1 MKKIVS
7 KILELILPKEIYKNR
22 RANKFFIFYSN
33 FELFFIT
40 FIYRFS
46 NTTFLFLPSRHL
58 GAILLLNKLSKIFK
72 KKNQKFFLWDASLL
86 GAARNQNA
94 IAGSASD
101 LDIGI
106 IFNQKKHLKFLKS
119 FENEFRLRFHHNFN
133 SLQLFHKF
141 GLVDI
146 SLLNLKRSRLSLTVD
161 IPKKK
166 RINDNYK
173 IRKFSYNL
181 RDFQPFR
188 TGKIYSKKYFI
199 PKKSQKI
206 LKKIYGKNWRIPDK
220 KEQVYF
226 T

>member
-1 MKKIVS
+1 MKKILS

-22 RANKFFIFYSN
+22 RDNKFFIFYSN

-40 FIYRFS
+40 FIYRLS
-46 NTTFLFLPSRHL
+46 NTRFLFLPSRHL
-58 GAILLLNKLSKIFK
+58 GAILLLDKLSIIFK

-106 IFNQKKHLKFLKS
+106 IFNQKEHLKFLKS
-119 FENEFRLRFHHNFN
+119 FKNEFRLRFHHNFN

-146 SLLNLKRSRLSLTVD
+146 SLLNLKRSKLSLTVD

-166 RINDNYK
+166 RINNNYK

-181 RDFQPFR
+181 KDFQPFKR
-188 TGKIYSKKYFI
+188 GKIYSKKYFI

-206 LKKIYGKNWRIPDK
+206 LEKVYGKNWRIPDK